1 MWGWIYGWQIYGWGL
16 GDIGVVVW
24 DIGVGYNIPYIIR
37 VEVGRYRG
45 GVADIVVLVE
55 DILVG
60 VGDIGVGW
68 GYRCGGGRYTG
79 WGGVGDIRAGDI
91 GMGWGI

>member
-1 MWGWIYGWQIYGWGL
+1 MR
-16 GDIGVVVW
+16 

-37 VEVGRYRG
+37 VEVGLYRG

-55 DILVG
+55 DIRVG

-68 GYRCGGGRYTG
+68 VYRCGGWRYTG
-79 WGGVGDIRAGDI
+79 WGGGGRYRG
-91 GMGWGI
+91 GMGI